1 MNEFQR
7 LIKFFLLY
15 WRYAFKAVDV
25 VHSKASLELFLY
37 ESCCLY
43 FIPEL
48 FFSKCILQMGTES
61 YSVGHVLVGSEVDV
75 NQNFLKNCT
84 YYGNYLILYL
94 ILLSL
99 FHHFSHRGPRH
110 EGCTV

>member
-1 MNEFQR
+1 MSFSD
-7 LIKFFLLY
+7 LLSSFY
-15 WRYAFKAVDV
+15 CTGVMLLKAVDV

-75 NQNFLKNCT
+75 NQNFLKNFT

-110 EGCTV
+110 EGCTI